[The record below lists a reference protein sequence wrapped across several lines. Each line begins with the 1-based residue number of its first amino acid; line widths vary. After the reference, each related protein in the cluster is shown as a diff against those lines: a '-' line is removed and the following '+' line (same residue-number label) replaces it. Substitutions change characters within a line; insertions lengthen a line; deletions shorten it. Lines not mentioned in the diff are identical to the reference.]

1 MNPNSI
7 TTIKIRCCEDTVT
20 GQENGKGSG
29 CVSGQFLLPRSHG
42 ILVRVRKNKPKL
54 FFNDH
59 CIKITGRHN
68 HNVHSK

>member
-42 ILVRVRKNKPKL
+42 ILVLKEKE
-54 FFNDH
+54 
-59 CIKITGRHN
+59 
-68 HNVHSK
+68 